1 MSTLIRWNP
10 IREMAGMQSAIDR
23 LFENTWREMQPGW
36 NGNLLPI
43 DVQENES
50 AYTVVTNLPGLT
62 PDQIDVNIHENI
74 LTVSGEVQ
82 KVENKDDKTRNLIQE
97 RVYGKF
103 SRSINLP
110 QTIDVE
116 HVEASYDNGVLTL
129 TLPKLPSAQPRQI
142 EIKSAN
148 LIKSQN

>member
-1 MSTLIRWNP
+1 MSTLIRWDP

-43 DVQENES
+43 DVQADES
-50 AYTVVTNLPGLT
+50 AYTVVTTLPGLT

-129 TLPKLPSAQPRQI
+129 TLPKL
-142 EIKSAN
+142 
-148 LIKSQN
+148 